1 MNRILDPAIKPASP
15 ALAAV
20 PPGRHDWAIPLPGR
34 VRCAEARI
42 RDGEVASDPSR
53 RQSRQDADP
62 CPYCREHAWKPLLRE
77 VLRGGAQPK
86 NTPKQPRTTLSA
98 LVATTPSP
106 KRSIGVAAG
115 ESFPTNLMRALA
127 PMNDLASAVW
137 SHASNPDVGM
147 AVLLVSRGCWP
158 VSPKP
163 NVTVEK
169 KEQRLLSNLQEE
181 HSVTQK
187 K

>member
-1 MNRILDPAIKPASP
+1 MIGPFHCRVESGAQKPGSEMGRSPAIPVVDNQDRMLIP
-15 ALAAV
+15 ALTAENM
-20 PPGRHDWAIPLPGR
+20 PGSHSSGR
-34 VRCAEARI
+34 SCV
-42 RDGEVASDPSR
+42 VAHSPR
-53 RQSRQDADP
+53 T
-62 CPYCREHAWKPLLRE
+62 H
-77 VLRGGAQPK
+77 
-86 NTPKQPRTTLSA
+86 PRTTLSA

-163 NVTVEK
+163 WRIPEGNA
-169 KEQRLLSNLQEE
+169 
-181 HSVTQK
+181 
-187 K
+187 